1 MAHTD
6 SAVRPLSGPYRYT
19 IRAPPGGEPP
29 ADCFRSPMMY
39 DRRACMRVPKAIER
53 YRIGERWRARDI
65 VHAG

>member
-1 MAHTD
+1 
-6 SAVRPLSGPYRYT
+6 
-19 IRAPPGGEPP
+19 
-29 ADCFRSPMMY
+29 MMY